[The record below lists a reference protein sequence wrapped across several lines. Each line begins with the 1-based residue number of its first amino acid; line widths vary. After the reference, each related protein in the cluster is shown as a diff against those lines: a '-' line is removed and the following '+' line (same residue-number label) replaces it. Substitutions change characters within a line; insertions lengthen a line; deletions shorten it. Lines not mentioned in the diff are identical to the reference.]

1 MSNEPDP
8 TFSSESNRMAPP
20 GIYYWPPGFGGSTK
34 DNLVGKYIPYPHV
47 PGHTPPE
54 QDPGLLD
61 SENPDK

>member
-47 PGHTPPE
+47 PGFTPPSN
-54 QDPGLLD
+54 PGNLED
-61 SENPDK
+61 ETD

>member
-47 PGHTPPE
+47 PGFTPPSN
-54 QDPGLLD
+54 PGNLED
-61 SENPDK
+61 ETH